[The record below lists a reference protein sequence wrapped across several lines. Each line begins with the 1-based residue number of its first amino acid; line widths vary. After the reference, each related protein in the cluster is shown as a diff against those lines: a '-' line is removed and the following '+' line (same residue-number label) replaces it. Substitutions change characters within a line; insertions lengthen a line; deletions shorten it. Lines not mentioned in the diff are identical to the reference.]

1 MPFARSTRIERQAF
15 TTNLRPLATLNLIND
30 AWIPVGCRSG
40 RRVIRPDQI
49 AETDVL
55 RPDWPRPDLNLACL
69 EFLVGLVYLAHPP
82 RGSVDRA
89 NPPDAAA
96 LREALTPL
104 APAFEL
110 LGDGPRFLQDL
121 EPLEGNG
128 IPIERLFI
136 DSAGDSTS
144 RKNQDLMIR
153 RDRYDPLPLPLA
165 AMALYTLQAFAP
177 SGGAGNRTS
186 LRGGGPM
193 VCLVKP
199 GDDGLWPLVWANVPH
214 GEPLTVGEFD
224 ALPWMR
230 PTKVSRPVG
239 GQTPESFPES
249 ESPTRPDPEV
259 FFGQPRRLRL
269 VVRDGLA
276 TEFIQRPYGASY
288 PTSRWRHP
296 LTPYYVQGTDFLP
309 SHPRPGSFG
318 YRHWRGVVLRS
329 DGRRRPSAL
338 EQYLRDV
345 EHGSCTVLV
354 GGWAMDNMKPLDF
367 VWSEQPAFRFLA
379 EEDEDQA
386 VGAVEATEQLG
397 FTLARLVS
405 VGVGEDD
412 IGSGAGLRA
421 RETLFEDTQAAF
433 EETLGRMSAGS
444 KFVPE
449 SWLSELRQAATA
461 IFDAEVTP
469 GLADLSEGRRA
480 HAIRARRQLL
490 ATVGGRNAAGK
501 RIFDALGLQPASA
514 RRSGVRAA

>member
-1 MPFARSTRIERQAF
+1 MLVTRSTHLDRTIFA
-15 TTNLRPLATLNLIND
+15 TNLRPLATLNLIND
-30 AWIPVGCRSG
+30 PWIPVHCLSG

-49 AETDVL
+49 AEPDVL

-69 EFLVGLVYLAHPP
+69 ELLVGLMYLAHPP
-82 RGSVDRA
+82 RGSDDRA
-89 NPPDAAA
+89 NPPEASVLRAA
-96 LREALTPL
+96 LEPL

-165 AMALYTLQAFAP
+165 AMALYALQAFAP

-199 GDDGLWPLVWANVPH
+199 GDGGLWPLVWANVPH
-214 GEPLTVGEFD
+214 GEPLTVSEFD

-239 GQTPESFPES
+239 GQTPETFPES

-269 VVRDGLA
+269 VAREGLA

-288 PTSRWRHP
+288 PTSKWRHP
-296 LTPYYVQGTDFLP
+296 LTPYYVKGTDFLP
-309 SHPRPGSFG
+309 SHPKPGSFG

-329 DGRRRPSAL
+329 DGRRRPLAL

-367 VWSEQPAFRFLA
+367 VWSEQPAFRFLD
-379 EEDEDQA
+379 EESEDQA
-386 VGAVEATEQLG
+386 AGAVEAAEQLG
-397 FTLARLVS
+397 FALARLVS

-412 IGSGAGLRA
+412 TRSGAGLRA
-421 RETLFEDTQAAF
+421 RETLFENTQTAF
-433 EETLGRMSAGS
+433 EETLGRMSAVS
-444 KFVPE
+444 QFVPE
-449 SWLSELRQAATA
+449 LWLTQLRHAAIT

-469 GLADLSEGRRA
+469 GLTDLSEGRRA
-480 HAIRARRQLL
+480 DAISARRQLL
-490 ATVGGRNAAGK
+490 AAFAGRSAAGK
-501 RIFDALGLQPASA
+501 KIFDALGLQPTSA
-514 RRSGVRAA
+514 RRNGGRAA